1 MEQPNFVDLTDYS
14 DIKETFPFPNKSV
27 NDVKPE
33 DFGKE
38 LEDSYEDR
46 EDLKK
51 AA

>member
-14 DIKETFPFPNKSV
+14 NIEEKFPFPKGL